1 MNKDD
6 AIVFEDS
13 MNIDDNHSALVGEI
27 SIYRRNKTTGEKILH
42 EKSKNVISISGY
54 QWILMKMFG
63 LYLDSYHG
71 EGSDADDMG
80 QDSTIII
87 PDLNNDTQLG
97 IGVAP
102 TEYTKMEENISSNH
116 FIQGFM
122 VGNGGSAEDAITAKN
137 TNYSFIKLRNPI
149 PFRQTTASNA
159 LTATE
164 ANRYLGIHRPPASSS
179 SGVKSYFIKKFDDT
193 PHIYHS
199 WWKDD
204 ERWDY
209 VDPVTEND
217 LGPDASNGQGK
228 SNRIET
234 YVETHLSLDE
244 NDCTT
249 YFNQDGNTGSAVINE
264 LGLVAFDTI
273 PGVLS
278 IVEKL
283 YDTHVSKFIKLI
295 YSNNEYDEETISH
308 IITLANDIITVLN
321 ETLGDASN
329 THITAFIDVLNDIIS
344 TPEGSSIDFDTIKTE
359 LCSAENIEVDPSYS
373 IDHTFKYS
381 TDKFKEYADA
391 AAYSITSG
399 DTPVTDEAQR
409 IKLIT
414 YYTFNALPIQ
424 SDWEILIY
432 YRIYAN

>member
-6 AIVFEDS
+6 AILFEDS
-13 MNIDDNHSALVGEI
+13 ISVNDKTSPLMGEI
-27 SIYRRNKTTGEKILH
+27 SIYRKNKNTGETILH

-71 EGSDADDMG
+71 EGTDADDMG
-80 QDSTIII
+80 RDSTIVI
-87 PDLNNDTQLG
+87 PDLNNDNQMAIG
-97 IGVAP
+97 IAP
-102 TEYTKMEENISSNH
+102 TDYTKMEENIASNH

-122 VGNGGSAEDAITAKN
+122 IGNGGSAEDAITAKN
-137 TNYSFIKLRNPI
+137 TNYSFIKLRNAI
-149 PFRQTTASNA
+149 PFRQTSPTTTLSP
-159 LTATE
+159 TE
-164 ANRYLGIHRPPASSS
+164 ANKYLGIYRPSASSNG
-179 SGVKSYFIKKFDDT
+179 GVKSYYIKKFDDR

-199 WWKDD
+199 WWKDG

-217 LGPDASNGQGK
+217 LGPNASNGQGK

-234 YVETHLSLDE
+234 YIETHLSLDE
-244 NDCTT
+244 NDCIS
-249 YFNQDGNTGSAVINE
+249 YFNQNGNNSSAVVNE

-278 IVEKL
+278 IVETL
-283 YDTHVSKFIKLI
+283 YDTHVEKLIKLI
-295 YSNNEYDEETISH
+295 YGNTTYDEDLVTRIKTISSE
-308 IITLANDIITVLN
+308 IITVLN
-321 ETLGDASN
+321 HVLENTQE
-329 THITAFIDVLNDIIS
+329 THIIAFLNVLDGIVNTA
-344 TPEGSSIDFDTIKTE
+344 EGETIDFDTVKQN
-359 LCSAENIEVDPSYS
+359 LCLDSNIEVDPSYY
-373 IDHTFKYS
+373 IDQTFKYA
-381 TDKFKEYADA
+381 TDKFKEYADE
-391 AAYSITSG
+391 AAYAVTGAEI
-399 DTPVTDEAQR
+399 TDEAQR